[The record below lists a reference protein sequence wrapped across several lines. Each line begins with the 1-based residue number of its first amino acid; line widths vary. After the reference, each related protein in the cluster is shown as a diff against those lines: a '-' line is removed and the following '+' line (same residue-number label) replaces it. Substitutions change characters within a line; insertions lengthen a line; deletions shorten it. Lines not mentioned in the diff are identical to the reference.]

1 MHCQRMTSDPSHDEV
16 EHQQID
22 DGKSNAFA
30 SLMSPRM
37 THPSLMQELQP
48 IEEAEDVS
56 SSSSLN
62 DEIINDQEEAA
73 DGSLIDL

>member
-1 MHCQRMTSDPSHDEV
+1 
-16 EHQQID
+16 
-22 DGKSNAFA
+22 
-30 SLMSPRM
+30 M

>member
-1 MHCQRMTSDPSHDEV
+1 
-16 EHQQID
+16 
-22 DGKSNAFA
+22 
-30 SLMSPRM
+30 M

-62 DEIINDQEEAA
+62 DEFLSDQEEAV
-73 DGSLIDL
+73 DGSLNDL